1 MAEPKQK
8 MSWDGPVM
16 QALLNMKADLL
27 NIPENIG
34 KKSFLAFL
42 RGEDAP
48 DVESFLRRL
57 HADVNAAIDAASGQ
71 KNYLFNGSVRRVT
84 ADEIRKQLMEKS
96 HGG

>member
-1 MAEPKQK
+1 MVDAKQK

-16 QALLNMKADLL
+16 DALLRMKSDLL

-57 HADVNAAIDAASGQ
+57 HADVNSAIDAATGQ
-71 KNYLFNGSVRRVT
+71 NNYLFNGSVRRVT